1 MTWNFL
7 FRAASLRKASTVREK
22 PMVMITSLEW
32 MCSRAWAAM
41 FSVVPS
47 ARSQFCKENMRL
59 PCYNMDRHDRTQ
71 GCVPFID
78 FPPSRPWEHKVD
90 GLNTKCH
97 TFLKAPIFRIFCLL
111 RAQPFVLPG
120 SPPTQPLTPLTPASP

>member
-47 ARSQFCKENMRL
+47 ARSQFFKKNMTL
-59 PCYNMDRHDRTQ
+59 LYYNTDRHYRKQKGMCT
-71 GCVPFID
+71 
-78 FPPSRPWEHKVD
+78 
-90 GLNTKCH
+90 
-97 TFLKAPIFRIFCLL
+97 LL
-111 RAQPFVLPG
+111 
-120 SPPTQPLTPLTPASP
+120 